1 MHFFVPANK
10 MKLLE
15 IIRGEQTADEV
26 LATVMKLAKKLN
38 KIGVVVNS
46 GFGFVGNRIFL
57 PYLQEAQL
65 MLIQGTPAEKIDQV
79 AYDWGFAMGPLEAM
93 DLSGLD
99 VFHSIYQ
106 QLADEPGKYAYYP
119 VSEYLYN
126 NSRLGKKNDSGF
138 YHYQDDHKS
147 PDPEVMILA
156 KQVADDYEIK
166 PRELTDEDIINRLV
180 MAMVSEA
187 SYILQEK
194 IASRPSDIDVI
205 MVNGYGFPRYRGGAM
220 CYADTIGLDTV
231 YQSIIDYNG
240 QYPKGIWTPSSLLE
254 NMAKSGETFY
264 ND

>member
-1 MHFFVPANK
+1 
-10 MKLLE
+10 
-15 IIRGEQTADEV
+15 
-26 LATVMKLAKKLN
+26 MKLAKKLN

-57 PYLQEAQL
+57 PYLREAQL

-205 MVNGYGFPRYRGGAM
+205 MVNGYGFPRYRGGGRCAM
-220 CYADTIGLDTV
+220 LIQLVLIRYISRLL
-231 YQSIIDYNG
+231 IITANTR
-240 QYPKGIWTPSSLLE
+240 KGYGHRPACLKIWR
-254 NMAKSGETFY
+254 NQAKHFTTT
-264 ND
+264 NCRT